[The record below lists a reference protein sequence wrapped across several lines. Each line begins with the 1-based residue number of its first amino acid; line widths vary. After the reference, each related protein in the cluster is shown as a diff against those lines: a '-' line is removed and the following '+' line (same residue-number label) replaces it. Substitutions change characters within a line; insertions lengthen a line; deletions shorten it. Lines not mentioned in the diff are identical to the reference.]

1 MSTDFRVFNEM
12 VYGLKH
18 SVIASGY
25 PKSLN
30 LEDLEDD
37 PLITYDEMVRADK
50 LGNAKPGSGHD
61 CYLKGIIVQMD
72 ITAPQYWWLQ
82 EGRYHFIDIVS
93 SQSKMH
99 KILDMHIDDQCNSY
113 TDREIKDRLKS
124 IINSHREEPTEENFQ
139 YLISNIPM
147 GLMLTARVTTN
158 YLQLKSMYNQRK
170 NHKLEEW
177 KVFCVWM
184 KSLPYFEQFALN
196 R

>member
-1 MSTDFRVFNEM
+1 MSIDFKVFNEM

-25 PKSLN
+25 PKSLD

-61 CYLKGIIVQMD
+61 CYLKGVVVQMD
-72 ITAPQYWWLQ
+72 VTAPQYWWLQ
-82 EGRYHFIDIVS
+82 FGRYHFSDIVS

-99 KILDMHIDDQCNSY
+99 KILEMDIDTQCNEY
-113 TDREIKDRLKS
+113 VHPDMKAILKIMICDYKEKPS
-124 IINSHREEPTEENFQ
+124 KEKFQ
-139 YLISNIPM
+139 GLIASCPM

-177 KVFCVWM
+177 RIFCDWM
-184 KSLPYFEQFALN
+184 KTLPYFEQFALN